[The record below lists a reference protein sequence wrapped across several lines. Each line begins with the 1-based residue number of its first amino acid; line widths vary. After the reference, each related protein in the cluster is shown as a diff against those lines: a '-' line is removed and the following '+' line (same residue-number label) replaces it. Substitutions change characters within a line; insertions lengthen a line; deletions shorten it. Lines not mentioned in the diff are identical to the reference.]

1 MKQREESLV
10 LLRCGFLFLGAP
22 DDGWGGLLIPE
33 ATCLEQINRLPHR
46 PPRFEDRGTV
56 VHDPGQVRVRE
67 GDAAKGRGPQQPY
80 ILHTTDEG
88 FSATP
93 PGLWPRV
100 PSW

>member
-1 MKQREESLV
+1 
-10 LLRCGFLFLGAP
+10 
-22 DDGWGGLLIPE
+22 
-33 ATCLEQINRLPHR
+33 
-46 PPRFEDRGTV
+46 V